1 MSHDVLCRPA
11 DDLASLLDRC
21 GRGDEEAFTRLY
33 DATAPRAYGVALR
46 VVRNQKLAED
56 VTQEAYL
63 ELWRESRRYDSAR
76 RSAMGL
82 LLTIVHRRAVDRLR
96 SARPRPGGRRRTSGG
111 SRRPRSSTPTSA
123 TGSRVDVSPPAALVR
138 NASRRDNGRIVLPG
152 EAGL

>member
-1 MSHDVLCRPA
+1 MSHDVFCRPA

-21 GRGDEEAFTRLY
+21 GQGDEEAFTRLY
-33 DATAPRAYGVALR
+33 DPTAPRAYGVALR
-46 VVRNQKLAED
+46 VVRDQKLAED

-96 SARPRPGGRRRTSGG
+96 SAQATTRREEAYF
-111 SRRPRSSTPTSA
+111 RREQATPELDTTSA
-123 TGSRVDVSPPAALVR
+123 TGSRST
-138 NASRRDNGRIVLPG
+138 
-152 EAGL
+152 

>member
-1 MSHDVLCRPA
+1 MSHDVFCRPA

-21 GRGDEEAFTRLY
+21 GQGDEEAFTRLY

-46 VVRNQKLAED
+46 VVRDQKLAED

-96 SARPRPGGRRRTSGG
+96 SAQSTTRREEAYF
-111 SRRPRSSTPTSA
+111 RREQATPELDTTSA
-123 TGSRVDVSPPAALVR
+123 TGSRST
-138 NASRRDNGRIVLPG
+138 
-152 EAGL
+152 